1 MIKIN
6 KVQEE
11 FDRIKSLGFVRSTRP
26 NNRDGGIGNTFE
38 DLLGVEENNLKDP
51 DFEGFEVKTHRFLN
65 SSYITLFSKSPSFP
79 KKANSILKERYGEVR
94 DSEFPDLK
102 KLYASIFSHRWG
114 LVYEKFKMKLDV
126 NFSEKRIYLLV
137 DDNKNINKDVYW
149 NFKDLSD
156 GLNKLENLFSVSAKS
171 KIVDEETYFHY
182 DSAKVFLNID
192 FDKFINELNSGNI
205 QFDIRIGVHKSGP
218 NYGKPHD
225 HGSGFRVKKENLIN
239 LYNNS
244 IDL

>member
-1 MIKIN
+1 MNKIN

-65 SSYITLFSKSPSFP
+65 SSYITLFSKSQSFP

-137 DDNKNINKDVYW
+137 DDNKNISKDVYW

-192 FDKFINELNSGNI
+192 FDKFINELKSGNI

>member
-1 MIKIN
+1 MNKIN

-137 DDNKNINKDVYW
+137 DDNKNISKDVYW

-192 FDKFINELNSGNI
+192 FDKFINELKSGNI